1 MNSFIIG
8 LHLLSFH
15 TAPGYE
21 TVTPGIYVQTES
33 GYTFGVLRNSEKG
46 KSAYAGF
53 TWEKDRWA
61 FTAGAITGYKSAK
74 VLPLLIPSYKF
85 DNFRVSFI
93 PNPKGASAFH
103 ISKEF

>member
-1 MNSFIIG
+1 MNGLIIG

-21 TVTPGIYVQTES
+21 TVTPGIYVQTTE
-33 GYTFGVLRNSEKG
+33 GYTFGVLRNSEKSISTYG
-46 KSAYAGF
+46 GF
-53 TWEKDRWA
+53 TWENGRWSV
-61 FTAGAITGYKSAK
+61 TAGAITGYKSAK

-85 DNFRVSFI
+85 DSFRLSFI